1 MEIEIKIE
9 ILSVAKTGSL
19 CRLISDGN
27 LAKFTKKGFK
37 VMFSINFWH
46 MKIFAA
52 VGQIHK
58 SVDIGTNY
66 TKLVNVF
73 YIRPKA
79 TLAL

>member
-1 MEIEIKIE
+1 MI
-9 ILSVAKTGSL
+9 
-19 CRLISDGN
+19 
-27 LAKFTKKGFK
+27 
-37 VMFSINFWH
+37 SINFWD

-73 YIRPKA
+73 LYKTKSDIASTSVIYFWFEK
-79 TLAL
+79 